1 MSNKPNCLTCR
12 HLSHDAE
19 RIPVCGQVYGWI
31 ACQHCKRIQSPIEY
45 SIACGGMLCS
55 SCNRG
60 QPHLVKNDWREGY
73 VGDGVGDHVTPI
85 PCCPGWEELEEV
97 VVKVDRQRGLFE
109 QEGD

>member
-1 MSNKPNCLTCR
+1 VTQPNCLTCR

-31 ACQHCKRIQSPIEY
+31 ACEHCKRIQSPIEFAV
-45 SIACGGMLCS
+45 SPGGMTCKK
-55 SCNRG
+55 CG
-60 QPHLVKNDWREGY
+60 KVQPPLVMNDWREGY

-85 PCCPGWEELEEV
+85 PCCPGWEVLAEV